1 MSWNSYCGLS
11 PIIILGNKNFGIV
24 HAGWRGAFSNIIRN
38 AVKVFISK
46 GEIIS
51 DLQIFI
57 GPHLKKKSFEVKKNF
72 VSKFFKNNNSRKFIV
87 KKKEQYFLILVI
99 F

>member
-1 MSWNSYCGLS
+1 MLVG
-11 PIIILGNKNFGIV
+11 GG
-24 HAGWRGAFSNIIRN
+24 FSNIIRN

-87 KKKEQYFLILVI
+87 KKKEQYFFDFSNFLKIKFWI
-99 F
+99 